1 MIIMNTHEKP
11 IKSPKFWFHRRNLT
25 IFQIFPSAVV
35 HLEVSLRPWPSSL
48 IFKDE
53 SWSHT
58 KARRRPE
65 SHRVVSA
72 GKELD
77 MWFSCST
84 NFGDGVSQQI
94 IDTHTHIYREREE
107 NRREKCISAFVY
119 TYRYYFARVLTQ
131 PNTYDASEPFIYVCP
146 RPRAKIQQHKIH
158 RLYLCT
164 ETSLIVLSFAFSTL
178 LLFTVVWIFAK
189 SSMVCLPL
197 TPHSRMNQTIGVS
210 TQNLV

>member
-11 IKSPKFWFHRRNLT
+11 IKSPKFWFHRRKLT

-94 IDTHTHIYREREE
+94 IDTHTHIYIERERRIGER
-107 NRREKCISAFVY
+107 NAYLHSY
-119 TYRYYFARVLTQ
+119 THTDIILQECWHNQTLMMLQ
-131 PNTYDASEPFIYVCP
+131 N
-146 RPRAKIQQHKIH
+146 
-158 RLYLCT
+158 
-164 ETSLIVLSFAFSTL
+164 LSFMS
-178 LLFTVVWIFAK
+178 VHV
-189 SSMVCLPL
+189 
-197 TPHSRMNQTIGVS
+197 QG
-210 TQNLV
+210 QNSAT